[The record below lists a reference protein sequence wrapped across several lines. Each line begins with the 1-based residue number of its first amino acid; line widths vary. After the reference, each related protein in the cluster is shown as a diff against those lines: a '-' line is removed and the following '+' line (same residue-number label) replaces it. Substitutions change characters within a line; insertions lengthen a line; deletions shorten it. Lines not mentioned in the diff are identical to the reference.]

1 MGVVFLWQ
9 QEVFDAVIRLAEN
22 AKKISVYDHFIIDT
36 QNGVLIH
43 LVSLSN
49 SFNPT
54 ILNALQQKYLKEDK
68 QLIHL
73 WEDVWI
79 TKREQV
85 LVRLKS
91 LCCINIGF
99 HARKTKIIEIDAQTA
114 KSFLEI
120 NHLQGFV
127 KAKYR
132 FGLLANDE
140 IIAIATFSDVRPM
153 KLKGTNYFSAELVR
167 FASKNGVTV
176 VGGLSK
182 LIKHFSKQIQ
192 VNDIMSYADKDWSL
206 GKGYEKLNFV
216 KTDETDPIYFYLDQ
230 QTLKRYA
237 PHRLP
242 KNILQSFKTQHS
254 LNLNE
259 FLTELNYIKV
269 FNTGNLKYH
278 LYL

>member
-22 AKKISVYDHFIIDT
+22 AKKISVDDHFIIDT

-49 SFNPT
+49 NFNPT
-54 ILNALQQKYLKEDK
+54 ILNTLQQKYLEEDK

-73 WEDVWI
+73 WEDVWL
-79 TKREQV
+79 TKKEQV

-91 LCCINIGF
+91 LLSINIGF
-99 HARKTKIIEIDAQTA
+99 HARKTTIIEIDAQTA

-127 KAKYR
+127 KARYKY
-132 FGLLANDE
+132 GLLANDE

-206 GKGYEKLNFV
+206 GKGYDKLNFV
-216 KTDETDPIYFYLDQ
+216 KTAETDPIYFYLDQ
-230 QTLKRYA
+230 QTFKRYA
-237 PHRLP
+237 AHRLP

-259 FLTELNYIKV
+259 FLTQLNYIKV